1 MTPKCP
7 DCKRD
12 QDDCICAYRLNPVVI
27 DQIVRQQEEIEDLR
41 RRLADSVAKQE
52 ALSNLV
58 EQAFREGFRS
68 VATYND
74 TVLNDEDEEWRK
86 YWKGLIK

>member
-1 MTPKCP
+1 M
-7 DCKRD
+7 DRGVRD
-12 QDDCICAYRLNPVVI
+12 EGRALGGKAVSQIMI

-41 RRLADSVAKQE
+41 RRLADSKAKQE
-52 ALSNLV
+52 GLSHIV
-58 EQAFREGFRS
+58 EDAFREGFRS

-86 YWKGLIK
+86 YQKGLAK

>member
-1 MTPKCP
+1 MSH
-7 DCKRD
+7 
-12 QDDCICAYRLNPVVI
+12 AMI

-41 RRLADSVAKQE
+41 RRLADSKAKQE
-52 ALSNLV
+52 GLSHLV
-58 EQAFREGFRS
+58 EQSFREGFRS

-74 TVLNDEDEEWRK
+74 AVLNDEDEEWRK